1 MYSLIRFFE
10 KGKYLNDFLDGHLY
24 MNSIGHFWTLGQPN
38 PQDDLFEGVFE
49 TMSVTEL
56 DGKYGSDLIGTF
68 GSHILLPVMNR
79 LDGFQFVHIL
89 CFYMHEYDPELKQ
102 ATRIPKEIKGFGN
115 YAIRIKDMQTFVD
128 LLFEKIVRERLYG
141 LMGPVSYRNP
151 TDEIEYMDCFDKN
164 ITHQYEN
171 EWRFAL
177 IPDFE
182 KAKEMAEEQRQ
193 YNSNLKPGELP
204 KVYDSAVYFDV
215 GDLRDL
221 AEVVDADQLAM
232 DTGKAYGTDYKT
244 VEKLSYKR
252 EDRKKLL
259 EMIHENY
266 GLPVTYQA
274 YPEQYVGWSPRK
286 AFRDKVM
293 EIDSGIKPLII
304 FG

>member
-1 MYSLIRFFE
+1 
-10 KGKYLNDFLDGHLY
+10 
-24 MNSIGHFWTLGQPN
+24 
-38 PQDDLFEGVFE
+38 
-49 TMSVTEL
+49 
-56 DGKYGSDLIGTF
+56 
-68 GSHILLPVMNR
+68 
-79 LDGFQFVHIL
+79 
-89 CFYMHEYDPELKQ
+89 
-102 ATRIPKEIKGFGN
+102 
-115 YAIRIKDMQTFVD
+115 
-128 LLFEKIVRERLYG
+128 
-141 LMGPVSYRNP
+141 
-151 TDEIEYMDCFDKN
+151 
-164 ITHQYEN
+164 
-171 EWRFAL
+171 
-177 IPDFE
+177 
-182 KAKEMAEEQRQ
+182 MAEEQRQ
-193 YNSNLKPGELP
+193 YNSNPKPGELP

-244 VEKLSYKR
+244 AEKLSYKR

-274 YPEQYVGWSPRK
+274 YLEQYVGWSPRK